1 MRRKTGKS
9 VGTIVAIVLWIG
21 GLSLLLYPDIKR
33 EWIQVEWKADID
45 RFQQERKYATD
56 AVYQKISAY
65 NQRIY
70 DEKQKDLKD
79 AWSYSQPL
87 FSKELQKLQT
97 DIFGYIEIPRLAIKI
112 PLYIGADTRHLNMG
126 AAILAQ
132 TSMPI
137 GGVNSNCVIAAHRG
151 GITGEALFRDIEKL
165 KVNDEIYITNPWDTL
180 TYVVRET
187 IVIQPEDIDAV
198 KIQEQHDLVTLITC
212 HPYPSS
218 ERRYLVFCERKGS
231 SFHAI
236 QVQETVDQPSQERI
250 DKEQAIRYACVL
262 CVCII
267 TCFMIIRFFVSRLRK

>member
-1 MRRKTGKS
+1 MRRKIGKS
-9 VGTIVAIVLWIG
+9 VVIIVAVVLWIG
-21 GLSLLLYPDIKR
+21 GLGLLLYPDIKS
-33 EWIQVEWKADID
+33 EWIRVEWKADID
-45 RFQQERKYATD
+45 RFEQERKYATD
-56 AVYQKISAY
+56 AVYQKISQY
-65 NQRIY
+65 NQQIY

-87 FSKELQKLQT
+87 FSEELQKLQT
-97 DIFGYIEIPRLAIKI
+97 DIFGYIEIPRLDIKI
-112 PLYIGADTRHLNMG
+112 PLYVGADSRHLNMG

-187 IVIQPEDIDAV
+187 MVIQPEDIDAV
-198 KIQEQHDLVTLITC
+198 KIQEQQDLITLITC

-231 SFHAI
+231 NSGAI
-236 QVQETVDQPSQERI
+236 QVEKAAYQPSQSRI
-250 DKEQAIRYACVL
+250 DKEQAVRYVCAFS
-262 CVCII
+262 VCII
-267 TCFMIIRFFVSRLRK
+267 TVFIIIRFFISRLRK